1 MLSQITSL
9 EILVTEDLTPQE
21 IDHLIDQLEV
31 TRLANEKFC
40 KGEISF
46 ADYLDCLEVAEVD
59 IDDYLIGVEENLHE
73 AGIIV

>member
-1 MLSQITSL
+1 MLSQITGT
-9 EILVTEDLTPQE
+9 EILLSENLTPE
-21 IDHLIDQLEV
+21 ETAHLIDRLEV

-59 IDDYLIGVEENLHE
+59 IDDYLIGVEENLQE